1 MEKLQ
6 YFKGKYQ
13 NGTTAIQA
21 VVAETGEP
29 YATVSVN
36 LEGYGMQPKD
46 ENHIFVPTYNF
57 SKEFIGTLM
66 EDLFKNVVR
75 VVPIGFGQ
83 GLEVELKD
91 NWKEICQDL

>member
-1 MEKLQ
+1 MEKLV
-6 YFKGKYQ
+6 YYKGQYQ
-13 NGTTAIQA
+13 NGTTAIEA
-21 VVAETGEP
+21 VEAATGEP

-36 LEGYGMQPKD
+36 LEGYGMLPKD

-57 SKEFIGTLM
+57 SKEFLETLM
-66 EDLFKNVVR
+66 EDLIKKVVR
-75 VVPIGFGQ
+75 EVPIGYGS